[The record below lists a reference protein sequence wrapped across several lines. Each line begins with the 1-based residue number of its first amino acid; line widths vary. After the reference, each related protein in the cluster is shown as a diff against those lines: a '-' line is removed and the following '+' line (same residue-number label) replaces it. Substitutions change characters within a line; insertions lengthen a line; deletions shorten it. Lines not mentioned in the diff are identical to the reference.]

1 MKVTSSFVAAGTR
14 VDPVPIWDP
23 RFRKA
28 VQKTVGGEPPAWMQ
42 IFPYPKYVGTIDG
55 EKTTFVTDDESQNSI
70 VEFFAARGNALVI
83 DYEHQTDLTD
93 SGIKAPAAGRIVE
106 LVAGGKKGLLA
117 RCEWTEEGADDLKTG
132 RYFYDSP
139 TFLYGEED
147 LRIYILRSL
156 ALTNSPGSWNR
167 MYVTD
172 NSNIDY
178 GIKKAA
184 ASAKGRAMKMLCA
197 KGGRTMEL
205 GSFLESLRYTLGRPV
220 TVTGNEMR
228 ADLQKI
234 MDLIPASDDMI
245 FLTEDNN
252 ATKQKDQTIADL
264 LGDAKLAAAAQK
276 STDATTSDDATKI
289 AEATTAAATA
299 ALAPVLVALDMK
311 DGDGKAAALAILGLK
326 ATTVPAT
333 RVRELEAELEAASA
347 KTDEDRLEL
356 LISSNKAKLTPHVE
370 AEVRRVAKQS
380 FDLAKTFVDAL
391 PPLDLGSQSEK
402 TEPKKPDVPAVE
414 VSPDPLIAAS
424 QKAEKRTRQIMAEK
438 NLDYAAAS
446 KLRLDEEM
454 AAAK

>member
-1 MKVTSSFVAAGTR
+1 MKITSSFFAAGTR
-14 VDPVPIWDP
+14 TDPVPVWDP

-28 VQKTVGGEPPAWMQ
+28 AQKAVGGEPPVWMQ
-42 IFPYPKYVGTIDG
+42 IFPYPKYVGTVDG
-55 EKTTFVTDDESQNSI
+55 EKVTFITDDESQKSI

-93 SGIKAPAAGRIVE
+93 TGIKAPAAGRIVE

-117 RCEWTEEGADDLKTG
+117 RCEWTDEGAADLKAG

-139 TFLYGEED
+139 TFLYGEDD

-156 ALTNSPGSWNR
+156 ALTNSPGSWSR

-172 NSNIDY
+172 HSAIDY

-197 KGGRTMEL
+197 KGGSVMDL

-234 MDLIPASDDMI
+234 MDVIPASDDMI
-245 FLTEDNN
+245 FLTED
-252 ATKQKDQTIADL
+252 TSTQQKDRTIADL
-264 LGDAKLAAAAQK
+264 LGDVKLAPAAQK
-276 STDATTSDDATKI
+276 ADPAPADATAI
-289 AEATTAAATA
+289 AAATTAGATE
-299 ALAPVLVALDMK
+299 ALKPVLIALDMK
-311 DGDGKAAALAILGLK
+311 DGDGKAAALAILNLK
-326 ATTVPAT
+326 ATTVPAA
-333 RVRELEAELEAASA
+333 RVQELEEQLKAASE
-347 KTDEDRLEL
+347 KTETDRVEL
-356 LISSNKAKLTPHVE
+356 LISSNKSKLTPHLE
-370 AEVRRVAKQS
+370 AEARRVAKQS

-391 PPLDLGSQSEK
+391 PPLDLSSQAEK
-402 TEPKKPDVPAVE
+402 TEPKKPDEPAVE
-414 VSPDPLIAAS
+414 ASADPLVAAS
-424 QKAEKRTRQIMAEK
+424 QKAERRTREIMADK
-438 NLDYAAAS
+438 HVDYATAS
-446 KLRLDEEM
+446 KFRLDEEM